1 MNRADVTRVGKQIEQ
16 LRCIGEKKTMAVDFV
31 PPSSPDSSD
40 PIPPNIT
47 GAPAGTPTVPTSQVG
62 TDPNAPQQQ
71 PAAPPKETFGQ
82 GVARGIRG
90 KQYLVDGNGSVV
102 EARTTA
108 DSGAGTFGSI
118 LSGVVMGALQGA
130 KSARPGKIP
139 SQEIGGGF
147 GAGVASAQDAQ
158 QQQDTRNRAQAQQ
171 TFANKQSVAKMSRD
185 QAESAAQI
193 NHLAADTARIAQESK
208 FADEEHPL
216 HVAALK
222 AGLDETS
229 QNIQKNSQEILS
241 NQLTMAQT
249 LGEVLPPA
257 AVSAFVSNWKD
268 AHGHVQDIVQGR
280 TAPIHN
286 GEEGEDGAVGMYNVQ
301 MLKSTPLPQSVK
313 YNTYTQGK
321 NGEPVA
327 QQNTMPAGSSSFDYV
342 IAAMAGNGQL
352 QKINSQ
358 LRIQQAADLNK
369 ADIKQKNASAFRDN
383 AEGQKAQQDAALT
396 KSLAG
401 GGGNGAP
408 VKLDPN
414 THADEEFLST
424 LPASRSAM
432 IREVGEGKAYSSRLF
447 SGKDGEVLLQQLSRA
462 YGGQWD
468 QSRAESYFKMRQD
481 FTSGKTSQALNSYN
495 TAIAHLGTMWDHVQN
510 SNSLSINTPGTDVH
524 RQLNQDLQLVSTELT
539 KAVSNGQMTEGEKK
553 DLLSSLKSYTV
564 HGYQTNI
571 KEAAQLLHGKQESF
585 AEQWANGAPPA
596 AVSQVPIISKKA
608 EATLARINGNA
619 PQSQSQPQQ
628 TQQARPQQQVFNPAA
643 WTAAHPG
650 QDVNAAIAY
659 AKSQGYAVK
668 Q

>member
-1 MNRADVTRVGKQIEQ
+1 
-16 LRCIGEKKTMAVDFV
+16 MAVDFV
-31 PPSSPDSSD
+31 PPSSDSSD
-40 PIPPNIT
+40 PVPPNIT
-47 GAPAGTPTVPTSQVG
+47 GTPAGVPTVPTSQVG

-82 GVARGIRG
+82 GVARGMRG
-90 KQYLVDGNGSVV
+90 KQYLVDGTGSVV

-108 DSGAGTFGSI
+108 PSGPGTFGSI

-130 KSARPGKIP
+130 RASRPGKIP

-147 GAGVASAQDAQ
+147 GAGVAAAQDAQ
-158 QQQDTRNRAQAQQ
+158 QQQDTRNRNAAQQ
-171 TFANKQSVAKMSRD
+171 NFANRQAVAKMSRD

-193 NHLAADTARIAQESK
+193 NHMSADTMRLIQESK
-208 FADEEHPL
+208 FADEEHPFNM
-216 HVAALK
+216 ALKK
-222 AGLDETS
+222 AGLDEAE
-229 QNIQKNSQEILS
+229 QNIRKGAQEIMS
-241 NQLTMAQT
+241 NQVTLAQN
-249 LGEVLPPA
+249 LGTFLPPS
-257 AVSAFVSNWKD
+257 AVSAVVSSFADGQK
-268 AHGHVQDIVQGR
+268 HIPDIVQGR
-280 TAPIHN
+280 SLPIYN
-286 GEEGEDGAVGMYNVQ
+286 GESVPDGGVGMHNAQV
-301 MLKSTPLPQSVK
+301 LKTTPTPSSFK
-313 YNTYTQGK
+313 YFTYTQGK
-321 NGEPVA
+321 DGEVIP
-327 QQNTMPAGSSSFDYV
+327 QENTMHAGSSAFDYV
-342 IAAMAGNGQL
+342 MAAAAGNGQL
-352 QKINSQ
+352 QQINAQ
-358 LRIQQAADLNK
+358 ARIKAAAELNK
-369 ADIKQKNASAFRDN
+369 ADVRSKNASAFRDT

-396 KSLAG
+396 KSLVG

-424 LPASRSAM
+424 LPASRAAM

-468 QSRAESYFKMRQD
+468 QSKAESYFKMRQD
-481 FTSGKTSQALNSYN
+481 FTSGKTAQAINSYN
-495 TAIAHLGTMWDHVQN
+495 TAIAHLGTMWDHVANAN
-510 SNSLSINTPGTDVH
+510 SVSINTPGTDVH

-553 DLLSSLKSYTV
+553 DILNSLKSYTV

-571 KEAAQLLHGKQESF
+571 KETAELLHGKQESF

-608 EATLARINGNA
+608 EQTLARINGNA
-619 PQSQSQPQQ
+619 TQTQSQPQQ
-628 TQQARPQQQVFNPAA
+628 ARPTQPQAQIFNPAK
-643 WTAAHPG
+643 WQAAHPG

-659 AKSQGYAVK
+659 AQSQGIQVK

>member
-1 MNRADVTRVGKQIEQ
+1 
-16 LRCIGEKKTMAVDFV
+16 MAVDFV

-40 PIPPNIT
+40 PIPPDIV
-47 GAPAGTPTVPTSQVG
+47 GAPSSVPTTPTPPPVG
-62 TDPNAPQQQ
+62 ADPNAQQQQ
-71 PAAPPKETFGQ
+71 PAAPPRETFGE

-90 KQYLVDGNGSVV
+90 RQYVVDGSGAVA
-102 EARTTA
+102 EARTTSPSA
-108 DSGAGTFGSI
+108 SGSFGSI

-130 KSARPGKIP
+130 RASRPGKIP

-171 TFANKQSVAKMSRD
+171 TFANKQSVAKLSRD

-193 NHLAADTARIAQESK
+193 NHLAADTARIAQEAK

-241 NQLTMAQT
+241 NQLAMAQT

-257 AVSAFVSNWKD
+257 AVSAFVTNWKD
-268 AHGHVQDIVQGR
+268 AHGHIQDIVQGR

-286 GEEGEDGAVGMYNVQ
+286 GEDGEDSAVGMYNVQ

-321 NGEPVA
+321 NGEPIA
-327 QQNTMPAGSSSFDYV
+327 QQNTLPAGSSAFDYV

-369 ADIKQKNASAFRDN
+369 ADIRSKNASAFRDT

-396 KSLAG
+396 KSLVG

-414 THADEEFLST
+414 THADEEFLSS
-424 LPASRSAM
+424 LPASRAAM
-432 IREVGEGKAYSSRLF
+432 IREVGEGKAYSARLF

-468 QSRAESYFKMRQD
+468 QSKAESYFKMRQD
-481 FTSGKTSQALNSYN
+481 FTSGKTSQALNAYN

-510 SNSLSINTPGTDVH
+510 SNSISINTPGTDVH

-553 DLLSSLKSYTV
+553 DILNSLKSYTV

-571 KEAAQLLHGKQESF
+571 KEAAQLLHGKQESY

-596 AVSQVPIISKKA
+596 AVAQVPVVSKQA

-619 PQSQSQPQQ
+619 AASQSQPQQ
-628 TQQARPQQQVFNPAA
+628 ARPTQPQAQIFNPAK
-643 WTAAHPG
+643 WQAAHPG

-659 AKSQGYAVK
+659 AQSQGIQVK